1 MKEDVEEK
9 LSFMDEYIL
18 PFVKSD
24 LIPFVINLAIAIGL
38 LWIGLIVIKKA
49 VFVFT
54 KRMEN
59 SKTDATLV
67 PFLSSILNISLKI
80 LLFITVIGVLGVP
93 TTSFA
98 AILAATGIAVGM
110 ALSGTL
116 QNFAGGV
123 VLLILKPFKIEDVI
137 EAQGYIGKVNR
148 ISLFVTVLKTFDNK
162 TILIPNGSLAN
173 GNIVNY
179 TEEEKRRVD
188 WKFGIAY
195 GDDIKKAKEI
205 IHKCI
210 SMDDRILNDP
220 AVPLVEV
227 SGLGDSSVDFAVRV
241 WVKTEDYWL
250 VFFKMNEN
258 IYNEFNA
265 NGINIPFP
273 QMDVHLHN
281 K

>member
-1 MKEDVEEK
+1 MKEEVGEK
-9 LSFMDEYIL
+9 LSFMDEYVL

-24 LIPFVINLAIAIGL
+24 LVPFVINLAIAIGI
-38 LWIGLIVIKKA
+38 LWIGLIVIKKL
-49 VFVFT
+49 VKVIT
-54 KRMEN
+54 KRMEH
-59 SKTDATLV
+59 SKTDPTLV
-67 PFLSSILNISLKI
+67 PFLSSIINISLKI
-80 LLFITVIGVLGVP
+80 ILFITVIGILGVP

-98 AILAATGIAVGM
+98 AILAATGLAVGM

-123 VLLILKPFKIEDVI
+123 VLLVLKPFKIDDVI
-137 EAQGYIGKVNR
+137 EAQGYVGTVNR
-148 ISLFVTVLKTFDNK
+148 ISLFVSVLKTFDNK
-162 TILIPNGSLAN
+162 TVIIPNGSLAN
-173 GNIVNY
+173 GNIVNF
-179 TEEEKRRVD
+179 TEEAMRRVD

-210 SMDDRILNDP
+210 AMDDRIQNEP
-220 AVPLVEV
+220 AEPLVEV

-273 QMDVHLHN
+273 QMDVHVHN